1 MSSCL
6 PRISPASDGPAVRD
20 ADAGVRPR
28 AQDVMRSAREAAL
41 LTLDSIGDGVVST
54 DRDGRVVY
62 LNRAAERM
70 TQWSCQEACGR
81 LLGEVLVLVDGGTR
95 QPAPDPVE
103 AALQRSATVGL
114 PGDCMLLRRDGTEC
128 AIEDSVAAIIGQDGL
143 VTGVVMV
150 FRDVTEAR
158 SRALKLSHRA
168 EHDFLTGLPNRLLL
182 DDRLDQAIARARRQR
197 IKIAVL
203 YVDVDHFKEINDSLG
218 HVVGDALLQQVGARL
233 VGAVRGSDTVSRHG
247 GDEFVVVLCEVSRTR
262 DAARHA
268 EKIRNALA
276 LPYALADRTLQVT
289 VSIGISLFPDDGQDA
304 QTLVQRADKAMYEV
318 KQDGRNGYRFFAR
331 DMAARTVGRGLRSA

>member
-1 MSSCL
+1 M
-6 PRISPASDGPAVRD
+6 RD
-20 ADAGVRPR
+20 ADPR
-28 AQDVMRSAREAAL
+28 ALLPGQDTTPRRARESALL

-54 DRDGRVVY
+54 DRDGRVAY

-81 LLGEVLVLVDGGTR
+81 LLGEVLVFIHAGTR
-95 QPAPDPVE
+95 QRAPDPVE
-103 AALQRSATVGL
+103 AALQHGAIVGV
-114 PGDCMLLRRDGTEC
+114 PGDCVLVRRDGTEC
-128 AIEDSVAAIIGQDGL
+128 AIEDSVAPILREDGV

-158 SRALKLSHRA
+158 SLALALSHRA
-168 EHDFLTGLPNRLLL
+168 EHDFLTGLPNRMLL
-182 DDRLDQAIARARRQR
+182 DDRLDQAIARARRHR

-218 HVVGDALLQQVGARL
+218 HAVGDALLQQIAARL
-233 VGAVRGSDTVSRHG
+233 VAAVRGSDTVSRHG

-276 LPYALADRTLQVT
+276 APYALAERAVRMN
-289 VSIGISLFPDDGQDA
+289 VSIGISLFPDDGHDA
-304 QTLVQRADKAMYEV
+304 QTLVQCADKAMYEV
-318 KQDGRNGYRFFAR
+318 KQDGRNGYCFFAR